1 MTTLELYNTLRPKFD
16 AQSLVLEALDLER
29 LSSDV
34 GAAKAVA
41 AMRRYFP
48 GGTIRLDTRAEVDQP
63 GEGERIKVTG
73 SGTATPFAGM
83 SLLLE
88 LWVEPL
94 SGTPEL
100 HLALSAYAAS
110 FGAQW
115 VLGQAIPFY
124 QGTLLEG
131 LRLVPL
137 DDPER
142 PFLTL
147 TSHPAGLDGSPVL
160 RCRAFVDL
168 NSISGISPKLLLGDE
183 AKDKVA
189 FIQGT
194 MAAFE
199 PFSPSGDSEFRPF
212 VYLNS
217 GLPNPTDGSEVPNP
231 DDQAKLADGF
241 PITNVRYLLTA
252 KPDFNLATYR
262 PEPVCSVRWLA
273 DLELKPLTGSDP
285 SRTYVLP
292 IGTEI
297 TSASGRVH
305 FWSGLKDGLSYAW
318 DALAQCIPAMP
329 ASLPDVGFRLQ
340 DDVRLTDLD
349 VYMKRSANRVL
360 ELDSISLRV
369 QTNEDKN
376 RWVLIPNLLTLDA
389 IDFYIL
395 VNDPL
400 RARDVHLTLTGL
412 VGIGPK
418 ATLQLTGDLSHAG
431 GQTDYG
437 FSGSLLE
444 GQPLEINEVLTHF
457 LGHSNYPHIPGIA
470 VEDFS
475 FTVRPRSRFYE
486 GEITLSADWTLTPA
500 DWPPSRAL
508 TLRQVYFKM
517 SHAAGDGGTTAF
529 VANGVLE
536 IGNTPIYLSAE
547 YVSNGQGWTFS
558 GGTFDDEE
566 ILIGEW
572 LKSVWAL
579 WSSSTAPELP
589 AAVQGLTLVN
599 LGMRINTT
607 TRDYSF
613 QGTARFP
620 IDGNPNSTSKAELTV
635 QVDCEG
641 DSARFSGILTL
652 LERNFEVVFNNAGL
666 LVATYDGSD
675 AQPIDLQELVSEISK
690 TVGDKIAAGISIN
703 LTNAQLAIWKG
714 PAHTKFVFGIDLD
727 AGIQLSNLPIVG
739 FLFSPDQTLSVSFQL
754 LAVSRAFEKSE
765 IGAINQLTGRAMTK
779 MPEQRVGGAQD
790 DQADFSLKAAVKF
803 AGSTHQ
809 LALPVQTDVSKAS
822 APDSKK
828 LPVTSTASMATYWVK
843 IDKALGPFH
852 FQRLGMG
859 TDGTD
864 LAFLLDAK
872 LQTAGLTIALDG
884 LEARCKFA
892 DLSRGEFHPNF
903 SLKGL
908 GVAFKSGDLEIG
920 GALLHRP
927 APAKDA
933 YDGALVLRY
942 KRLAIEAL
950 GSYETV
956 DGRPALFIYALIDY
970 PLGGPSFFFVEGG
983 ALGFGYNRSF
993 TMPTIE
999 QVAEFPLVKQ
1009 ALSPSNSKLTPM
1021 ELAEQ
1026 LRPYVKPAA
1035 GEYFIAVGVKFNSF
1049 KTIKGFVLLTILFG
1063 EHFEIDVLG
1072 KATLTSP
1079 SGVDSSKALMSATLL
1094 VLGRFLPE
1102 EGLLMVMAQLA
1113 PDARLFAPDCH
1124 LSGGFALYCWFD
1136 GKHKGDFV
1144 LTLGGYHKSFL
1155 VPPHYPKVP
1164 RLAMN
1169 WQVNPN
1175 LSLKAEAYFALT
1187 PSALMAGGKLEANW
1201 QSGDLQAWFRAEIDF
1216 LIGWQPFYYDGH
1228 AYVALGVRYRFEFFG
1243 KQEISAEL
1251 TAQLDIWG
1259 PPFSGRARVQWNLLA
1274 FEVAF
1279 GDPDR
1284 HPPDALDWPAFR
1296 KAFLPKDRMFTV
1308 TAEAGKVAQGDG
1320 SARTD
1325 AANLGCLNPRNLCIA
1340 VRSPLPI
1347 KNPGND
1353 LLKNALESPEK
1364 TSVKESKLGIAP
1376 MNRTA
1381 AQWKKSLV
1389 TVTIFRTK
1397 DGNTKENVSSQFQ
1410 ATRIRNNVPASLWGE
1425 TMDPKARKKDDPQLL
1440 EDAICGYEIRLSS
1453 PVKDA
1458 KSEAF
1463 TLKPRAQSVNLS
1475 GRAPARSIERK
1486 SSSNAANDV
1495 AASLI
1500 NVEVRQKRREI
1511 LNDLLP
1517 QTDLDWTSV
1526 TVASWRGTPSI
1537 VKSRA

>member
-1 MTTLELYNTLRPKFD
+1 MTIVQLYNALKAKFD
-16 AQSLVLEALDLER
+16 AQPFVLTALDLEG

-34 GAAKAVA
+34 QAGKALA
-41 AMRRYFP
+41 AMRHYFP
-48 GGTIRLDTRAEVDQP
+48 GGTIRLTARTEVKQP
-63 GEGERIKVTG
+63 GEGERIKVIG

-100 HLALSAYAAS
+100 HLALTAYAAS
-110 FGAQW
+110 SGAQW
-115 VLGQAIPFY
+115 VLGEAIPFY

-131 LRLVPL
+131 LRLVIL
-137 DDPER
+137 DDPDC

-183 AKDKVA
+183 AKDNVA

-199 PFSPSGDSEFRPF
+199 PFDSDGDKAFRPF
-212 VYLNS
+212 LYLNS
-217 GLPNPTDGSEVPNP
+217 GLPNP
-231 DDQAKLADGF
+231 DDPTKIHKLADRF

-262 PEPVCSVRWLA
+262 PGPLCSIRWLA
-273 DLELKPLTGSDP
+273 DLELKPSTGSDP
-285 SRTYVLP
+285 SRNYVLP

-297 TSASGRVH
+297 TSAGGRVR
-305 FWSGLKDGLSYAW
+305 FWSGLKGGLAYAW

-329 ASLPDVGFRLQ
+329 ASLPDVGLRLQ
-340 DDVRLTDLD
+340 DDIRLTDLD
-349 VYMKRSANRVL
+349 VYMNRSADRGL
-360 ELDSISLRV
+360 ELDAISLRI

-400 RARDVHLTLTGL
+400 GARDVHLALTGL
-412 VGIGPK
+412 VGIGPR

-431 GQTDYG
+431 GTTDYG
-437 FSGSLLE
+437 FSGLLLDRE
-444 GQPLEINEVLTHF
+444 PLEIKEVLTHF
-457 LGHSNYPHIPGIA
+457 LGHSNFPAIPEIY
-470 VEDFS
+470 VDDFS
-475 FTVRPRSRFYE
+475 FSVRPRSKFYE
-486 GEITLSADWTLTPA
+486 GEITLSGDWKFT
-500 DWPPSRAL
+500 DKL
-508 TLRQVYFKM
+508 TLREVHFLIR
-517 SHAAGDGGTTAF
+517 HDGGEGETEF
-529 VANGVLE
+529 QANGVFA
-536 IGNTPIYLSAE
+536 IGNTPLFVSAE

-558 GGTFDDEE
+558 GGTLDDEE
-566 ILIGEW
+566 IPIGEW
-572 LKSVWAL
+572 LNSVWKL
-579 WSSSTAPELP
+579 WSTSNAPALP
-589 AAVQGLTLVN
+589 AAVQGLTLLN

-620 IDGNPNSTSKAELTV
+620 IDGNVNSTSKAELTV
-635 QVDCEG
+635 QVDREG

-652 LERNFEVVFNNAGL
+652 LDRNFEVVFNNAGL
-666 LVATYDGSD
+666 LVATYDGSG
-675 AQPIDLQELVSEISK
+675 AAPIDLKELISEISK
-690 TVGDKIAAGISIN
+690 TIGDQIAPGISIN

-714 PAHTKFVFGIDLD
+714 PEPTKFLFGIDLD
-727 AGIQLSNLPIVG
+727 AGIHLSNLPVVG
-739 FLFSPDQTLSVSFQL
+739 FLFSPEQTLNVAFQL
-754 LAVSRAFEKSE
+754 RAVSRAFEENE
-765 IGAINQLTGRAMTK
+765 IRAINQLTGPATTK
-779 MPEQRVGGAQD
+779 MAEQRIGGAQA
-790 DQADFSLKAAVKF
+790 DQPDFSLNAAVKF

-809 LALPVQTDVSKAS
+809 LALPVRTDVSKAS
-822 APDSKK
+822 DSKK
-828 LPVTSTASMATYWVK
+828 LPVASTASAGSMATYWVK

-852 FQRLGMG
+852 FQRLGIG

-864 LAFLLDAK
+864 VAFLLDAG

-892 DLSRGEFHPNF
+892 DLSRGEFRPNF

-908 GVAFKSGDLEIG
+908 GIAFKSGDLEIA

-933 YDGALVLRY
+933 YDGAVVLRY
-942 KRLAIEAL
+942 KRLAIEAV
-950 GSYETV
+950 GSYETIE
-956 DGRPALFIYALIDY
+956 GRPSLFIYALIDY

-993 TMPTIE
+993 TMPTID
-999 QVAEFPLVKQ
+999 QVGEFPLVKQ
-1009 ALSPSNSKLTPM
+1009 ALSPSQPKPTPL
-1021 ELAEQ
+1021 ELVEQ
-1026 LRPYVKPAA
+1026 LRSYLKPAA
-1035 GEYFIAVGVKFNSF
+1035 GEYFIAAGVKFTSF

-1063 EHFEIDVLG
+1063 KHFEIDVLG

-1079 SGVDSSKALMSATLL
+1079 SGADSGKALMSATLL
-1094 VLGRFLPE
+1094 FLGRFLPE
-1102 EGLLMVMAQLA
+1102 EGLLMVRAQLA
-1113 PDARLFAPDCH
+1113 PDAHLFAPDCH

-1136 GKHKGDFV
+1136 GEHKGDFV

-1155 VPPHYPKVP
+1155 VPPHYPKDVP
-1164 RLAMN
+1164 RLGLN
-1169 WQVNPN
+1169 WQVNQN

-1187 PSALMAGGKLEANW
+1187 PSALMAGGKLEINW
-1201 QSGDLQAWFRAEIDF
+1201 QSGDLQAWLRAEIDF
-1216 LIGWQPFYYDGH
+1216 LIGWQPFYYNGH
-1228 AYVALGVRYRFEFFG
+1228 AYVAIGVRYRFEFFG
-1243 KQEISAEL
+1243 RHEISAEL

-1259 PPFSGRARVQWNLLA
+1259 PEFSGRARVQWNFLA

-1279 GDPDR
+1279 GPDKEP
-1284 HPPDALDWPAFR
+1284 HPPAALDWTNFR
-1296 KAFLPKDRMFTV
+1296 KAFLPEGRMFTV
-1308 TAEAGKVAQGDG
+1308 TAEAGKVAQGAA

-1325 AANLGCLNPRNLCIA
+1325 DANLGCLNPRNLCIA

-1353 LLKNALESPEK
+1353 LLRDALPRETPLK
-1364 TSVKESKLGIAP
+1364 VPDLGIAP
-1376 MNRTA
+1376 MNKTA

-1389 TVTIFRTK
+1389 TVTIK
-1397 DGNTKENVSSQFQ
+1397 DVTANQDVTSQFQ

-1425 TMDPKARKKDDPQLL
+1425 KMDPKDRKKGDPQLL
-1440 EDAICGYEIRLSS
+1440 ADALCGYEIRLSS
-1453 PVKDA
+1453 PVQA
-1458 KSEAF
+1458 ATWVPF
-1463 TLKPRAQSVNLS
+1463 PVKPT
-1475 GRAPARSIERK
+1475 ARSVDVSRPAAAGLIKRE
-1486 SSSNAANDV
+1486 SSSKTAKEIAAD
-1495 AASLI
+1495 LL
-1500 NVEVRQKRREI
+1500 NVEARKRRREV
-1511 LNDLLP
+1511 LDDLLP
-1517 QTDLDWTSV
+1517 QVDVDWTSV
-1526 TVASWRGTPSI
+1526 TIASWRGTPSI
-1537 VKSRA
+1537 VKPLA